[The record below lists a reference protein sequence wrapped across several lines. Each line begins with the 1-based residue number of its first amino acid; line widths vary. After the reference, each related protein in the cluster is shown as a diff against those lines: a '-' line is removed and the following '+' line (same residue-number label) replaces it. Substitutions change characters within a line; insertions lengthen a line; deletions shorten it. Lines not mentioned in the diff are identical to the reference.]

1 MNVTEDSDMKLVKP
15 TCYTGVGEFIS
26 TVVGV
31 SENDVNVR
39 EGRELATEGWLS
51 LKLCYKI
58 NNALYR
64 QSHQEASI

>member
-15 TCYTGVGEFIS
+15 TCYIEVGEFIS

-39 EGRELATEGWLS
+39 EGRELATECWLS
-51 LKLCYKI
+51 LK
-58 NNALYR
+58 
-64 QSHQEASI
+64 